1 VKIVTVARKPILG
14 SATQNVI
21 DHGCGALNIDGCRT
35 NTPPRATGTKTSGD
49 GQNRGP
55 DAKLRQGSGRDS
67 QRAYDDNLPSGRWPA
82 NLILQH
88 RPGCA
93 LTGTVPDTYQINRWT
108 DGAKPF
114 GGGAGHEYEGEEQ
127 VGTVEVWECVEGC
140 SVKGL
145 GDQSGILTTGTFKQ
159 RGQSSRSKQPGGW
172 RTGPREHKD
181 FVGDSGTAARYFK
194 QVKEHE

>member
-1 VKIVTVARKPILG
+1 MKIVTVARKPILG

-21 DHGCGALNIDGCRT
+21 DHGCGALNIDGCRI
-35 NTPPRATGTKTSGD
+35 GTLDNLQGGSGGLLSNVRD
-49 GQNRGP
+49 GKAWGVHAGP
-55 DAKLRQGSGRDS
+55 D
-67 QRAYDDNLPSGRWPA
+67 DNGFIPNERGRWPA
-82 NLILQH
+82 NVILQH